1 MLSLTSPKSDWQH
14 HTDGDDDGDGDDGD
28 IDGDDGD
35 VDDLLLFIVKP
46 HWMMA
51 STHHRAGGSPA

>member
-1 MLSLTSPKSDWQH
+1 MVMMMMVVVNGD
-14 HTDGDDDGDGDDGD
+14 DDDGDGDDGD

-35 VDDLLLFIVKP
+35 VDDHLLFIVKP

>member
-14 HTDGDDDGDGDDGD
+14 HADGDEDGDGDDGD

-35 VDDLLLFIVKP
+35 VDDHLLFIVKP

>member
-14 HTDGDDDGDGDDGD
+14 HTNGDDDGD

-35 VDDLLLFIVKP
+35 VDDHLLFIVKP

>member
-14 HTDGDDDGDGDDGD
+14 HADDDVDGDCDGGD
-28 IDGDDGD
+28 IDVDYGD
-35 VDDLLLFIVKP
+35 VDDLLLLIVKP

-51 STHHRAGGSPA
+51 STHHRVGGSLA